1 MIKAVGVN
9 FRGKGRS
16 YFFDPHGIELKIG
29 DKVVVETKMGKELG
43 TIKTVNREVDETKF
57 AEPIKPIIR
66 KATKEDLNKQKENE
80 KEEKKAFIEC
90 QKKIEEYKL
99 NMKLVEV
106 RYLLDNSKL
115 IFYFT
120 ADNRIDFRE
129 LVKDLASI
137 YRTRIELRQ
146 ISTREQVRR
155 LGGNGICGRELC
167 CCSYLKEF
175 DATSIKM
182 AKEQNVSL
190 NASKIIGVC
199 GRLMCCLKYE
209 QNVYENKMKHLPHI
223 GAIVQTEDGK
233 GRVDSVEVLNEI
245 IKVKLKDDEGNDY
258 YKKYNSSEVK
268 IIKDTK
274 QEMKNDESEE
284 EMKELEKIEAIDKFE
299 KKNAQ
304 DNDI

>member
-66 KATKEDLNKQKENE
+66 KATKEDLNKQQENE

-90 QKKIEEYKL
+90 KKKIEEYKL

-182 AKEQNVSL
+182 AKEQNLSL

-209 QNVYENKMKHLPHI
+209 QNVYEDKMKHLPHI